1 MKQPLHTCTRAYNAL
16 PHTLTG
22 RPQPSSLES
31 VKSVLSKM
39 NAVEEELR
47 ERSKRAKSGK
57 N

>member
-1 MKQPLHTCTRAYNAL
+1 MCTRAYNAL